1 MLSLL
6 LAVSTPN
13 TNILTCSEYT
23 WLVEGL
29 EEVQYLSQKEM
40 AELHLEFIRATDPK
54 CFDD

>member
-29 EEVQYLSQKEM
+29 EEVEYLSQKEM
-40 AELHLEFIRATDPK
+40 AELHLEFIQATDPK